1 MGGGG
6 VRRWWGGVD
15 KDIGNICRRWWKIFA
30 SSNSGYQKDPMQV
43 EFNLA
48 DFPRQN
54 LKFIRE

>member
-6 VRRWWGGVD
+6 VRRGGGGGD
-15 KDIGNICRRWWKIFA
+15 KDIGNICRRWGKIFA

>member
-1 MGGGG
+1 M
-6 VRRWWGGVD
+6 D